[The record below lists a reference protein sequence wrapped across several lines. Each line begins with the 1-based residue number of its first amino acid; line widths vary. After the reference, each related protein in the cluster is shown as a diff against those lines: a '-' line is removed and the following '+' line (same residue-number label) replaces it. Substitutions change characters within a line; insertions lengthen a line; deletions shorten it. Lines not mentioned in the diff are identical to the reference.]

1 MVSNA
6 KAQVAEYH
14 FTTIT
19 PNLGSVSLDGID
31 RNVID
36 IPGLIEGASEGK

>member
-19 PNLGSVSLDGID
+19 PNLGSVSCDGVD
-31 RNVID
+31 WNVID
-36 IPGLIEGASEGK
+36 IPGLIE